1 MRAKRAVG
9 VKEHGLSVDLCDM
22 RKSRPL
28 TRTGRVPYGTA
39 GRRLQACPHPA
50 VRRGD
55 SPDRLTRE
63 LADRVPRM
71 EGHHRAVAQM
81 AGAVARRI
89 GLTGERLHAVVR
101 AAELHD
107 VGKVLVPDAILNKPG
122 ALDSAELDL
131 MRRHAIAGYLIL
143 SESGEPAPIPALVR
157 SSHERWDGSGYPDG
171 LSGEDIPLGS
181 RVITICDAYD
191 AMTNPRPYRPARPV
205 ADALCELRAGA
216 GVRYDPC
223 LVDVFLDVA
232 GATPPRA

>member
-1 MRAKRAVG
+1 
-9 VKEHGLSVDLCDM
+9 M

-28 TRTGRVPYGTA
+28 ARTGRAPFGAA
-39 GRRLQACPHPA
+39 GRRLEACPHPS

-63 LADRVPRM
+63 LAERVPRM
-71 EGHHRAVAQM
+71 AGHHRAVAEL

-122 ALDSAELDL
+122 ALDPAELEL

-143 SESGEPAPIPALVR
+143 TESGEPAPVPALVR

-171 LSGEDIPLGS
+171 LSEEDIPLGS
-181 RVITICDAYD
+181 RIITICDAYD
-191 AMTNPRPYRPARPV
+191 AMTHARPYRQARPA
-205 ADALCELRAGA
+205 ADALAELRAGA

-223 LVDVFLDVA
+223 LVDVFFDVVA
-232 GATPPRA
+232 ATPPRP

>member
-1 MRAKRAVG
+1 VG
-9 VKEHGLSVDLCDM
+9 VHAGGGIKERGTAADVWGM

-28 TRTGRVPYGTA
+28 ARTGRIPYGTA
-39 GRRLQACPHPA
+39 GRRLQACPDPA

-55 SPDRLTRE
+55 SPDRLTSE
-63 LADRVPRM
+63 LAQRVPRM
-71 EGHHRAVAQM
+71 EGHHRAVADM
-81 AGAVARRI
+81 AGAVARRT

-122 ALDSAELDL
+122 SLDSSELAL

-143 SESGEPAPIPALVR
+143 TDSGEPAPIPALVR

-181 RVITICDAYD
+181 RIIAICDAYD
-191 AMTNPRPYRPARPV
+191 AMTHARPYRPARPV
-205 ADALCELRAGA
+205 ADALAELRAGA

-223 LVDVFLDVA
+223 LVEVFLGVV
-232 GATPPRA
+232 GARAPRA